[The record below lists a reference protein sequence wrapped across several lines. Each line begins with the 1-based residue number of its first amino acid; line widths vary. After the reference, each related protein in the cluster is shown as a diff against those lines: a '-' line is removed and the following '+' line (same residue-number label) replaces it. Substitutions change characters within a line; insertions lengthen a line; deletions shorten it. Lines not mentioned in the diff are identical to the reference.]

1 MQSYFLIV
9 TQKFI
14 DIETTQNLMNL
25 TKIWTMSEAKRTK
38 SFSLTKI
45 AMQKRL
51 IKLIGYLN

>member
-45 AMQKRL
+45 AM
-51 IKLIGYLN
+51 